1 MKKKIFLMLAVMAM
15 LICIFAISVSAADFG
30 AVTLVDGITTVDG
43 LDTTSRVLMSDGI
56 TYPSAY
62 IFKNLKDIDFSALT
76 SATGKSYD
84 SSSVVMIEYPE
95 GCTYVSRTF
104 AGSTTLEYVYFSST
118 ITGVQWGTFLQCSN
132 LTVVEFAEN
141 STITAMNTDCF
152 AGTGIVELKLPN
164 SLQTVNENF
173 LRGSSNLTTVHFGES
188 FTQIFNRGAFF
199 AGCGKLK
206 ALYVPAGNFDENGDI
221 SIVSN
226 FFGWNDRDSSF
237 RNGGVIYYTGTKAQ
251 AQYIID
257 KELQLYAAKNESTAV
272 WNTIQLVSIDEF
284 NAISAD
290 EKSSKCYM
298 VYEYNK
304 CDAFYSGKHLT
315 AEQTYDFTAFTEKS
329 YLRSVCTRC
338 EAGTVLKEIA
348 PLFTCRGYSV
358 PENGNSGITIGYVV
372 NYDAIEYYEQLTGKT
387 VRYGVFVV
395 LKDRLGSND
404 IFDAEGKTADGVIS
418 ADLSASKFTVFQLKI
433 VGFKDEQKDVKLA
446 MGAYVAVT
454 DGETTEYSYMQ
465 VGEPN
470 ENEKYCFVSY
480 NDVIANSST
489 GEQVTQ

>member
-43 LDTTSRVLMSDGI
+43 LDTTSRVLMDDGI

-62 IFKNLKDIDFSALT
+62 IFSSKSKISFDALSNATEKDYTA
-76 SATGKSYD
+76 
-84 SSSVVMIEYPE
+84 SSVVMIEYPE

-118 ITGVQWGTFLQCSN
+118 ITGVEWGTFLQCSN

-152 AGTGIVELKLPN
+152 GGTGIVELKLPN

-173 LRGSSNLTTVHFGES
+173 LRGSSNLTTVHFGEN

-226 FFGWNDRDSSF
+226 FFGWNDRDSAF

-272 WNTIQLVSIDEF
+272 WNTIQLVNTAEYDALTTEQK
-284 NAISAD
+284 ATG
-290 EKSSKCYM
+290 CYM
-298 VYEYNK
+298 VYDYNK

-315 AEQTYDFTAFTEKS
+315 PEQTYDFTAFTEKS

-338 EAGTVLKEIA
+338 KAGTVLKEIA
-348 PLFTCRGYSV
+348 PLFICLGYSAH
-358 PENGNSGITIGYVV
+358 ETGGDGIAIGYMV
-372 NYDAIEYYEQLTGKT
+372 NNEAIDEYTSITGKDLS
-387 VRYGVFVV
+387 YGVFVASQN
-395 LKDRLGSND
+395 KLGDND
-404 IFDAEGKTADGVIS
+404 IFDQEGNKANGVVSVEITS
-418 ADLSASKFTVFQLKI
+418 YEFAVFELKVIGFTDEN
-433 VGFKDEQKDVKLA
+433 KDKALA
-446 MGAYVAVT
+446 MGAYAAVT
-454 DGETTEYSYMQ
+454 TEGTTEYVYMQ
-465 VGEPN
+465 DSEPDDG
-470 ENEKYCFVSY
+470 EKYSY
-480 NDVIANSST
+480 
-489 GEQVTQ
+489 VTYNGIVNK

>member
-43 LDTTSRVLMSDGI
+43 LDTVSRVLMDDGI

-62 IFKNLKDIDFSALT
+62 IFSSTSKISFDALSNATEKDYTA
-76 SATGKSYD
+76 
-84 SSSVVMIEYPE
+84 SSVVMIEYPE
-95 GCTYVSRTF
+95 GCTYVDRTF
-104 AGSTTLEYVYFSST
+104 AASETLQYVYFSST
-118 ITGVQWGTFLQCSN
+118 ITGVQWGTFLQSSN

-141 STITAMNTDCF
+141 STITALNTDCF
-152 AGTGIVELKLPN
+152 AWTGIVELKLPN

-173 LRGSSNLTTVHFGES
+173 LRGCSNLTTVHFGEN
-188 FTQIFNRGAFF
+188 FTQVFNRGAFF
-199 AGCGKLK
+199 AGCDSIKT
-206 ALYVPAGNFDENGDI
+206 LYVPAGNFDENGDI

-226 FFGWNDRDSSF
+226 FFGWNDRDSAF

-272 WNTIQLVSIDEF
+272 WNTIQLVNTAEYDALTTEQK
-284 NAISAD
+284 ATG
-290 EKSSKCYM
+290 CYM
-298 VYEYNK
+298 VYNYNK

-348 PLFTCRGYSV
+348 PLFTCRGYSA
-358 PENGNSGITIGYVV
+358 PEDGRGGIAIGYTV
-372 NYDAIEYYEQLTGKT
+372 NNEAIKEYTEVTGKT
-387 VRYGVFVV
+387 LKYGVFAISQE
-395 LKDRLGSND
+395 KLGTGD
-404 IFDAEGKTADGVIS
+404 VFDENGILEANAIS
-418 ADLSASKFTVFQLKI
+418 FDVTYYEYSAFVLKI
-433 VGFKDEQKDVKLA
+433 VGFTDAQKDVKLA
-446 MGAYVAVT
+446 MGAYVAVN
-454 DGETTEYSYMQ
+454 DGEKTTYSYMQ
-465 VGEPN
+465 DGEPN
-470 ENEKYCFVSY
+470 ENEKYSFVSY
-480 NDVIANSST
+480 NDIVGAPST
-489 GEQVTQ
+489 DEEGTN

>member
-62 IFKNLKDIDFSALT
+62 IFKNLKDIDFSALN

-152 AGTGIVELKLPN
+152 GGTGIVELKLPN

-206 ALYVPAGNFDENGDI
+206 ALYVPAGIFDENGDI

-226 FFGWNDRDSSF
+226 FFGWNDRDSAF

-329 YLRSVCTRC
+329 YLRSVCKRC

-348 PLFTCRGYSV
+348 PLFTCLGYSASEGTMGGGIALGFKV
-358 PENGNSGITIGYVV
+358 NSEAIT
-372 NYDAIEYYEQLTGKT
+372 EYEELTGKT
-387 VRYGVFVV
+387 IAYGVFAVA
-395 LKDRLGSND
+395 KNMLGDND
-404 IFDAEGKTADGVIS
+404 IFDENGVMIDAALGSEIKTS
-418 ADLSASKFTVFQLKI
+418 HTVFEIKI
-433 VGFKDEQKDVKLA
+433 TNIPESKADVKLA
-446 MGAYVAVT
+446 LGAYVAVT
-454 DGETTEYSYMQ
+454 DGETTEYSYLQ
-465 VGEPN
+465 PGTPA

-480 NDVIANSST
+480 NDVA
-489 GEQVTQ
+489 EK